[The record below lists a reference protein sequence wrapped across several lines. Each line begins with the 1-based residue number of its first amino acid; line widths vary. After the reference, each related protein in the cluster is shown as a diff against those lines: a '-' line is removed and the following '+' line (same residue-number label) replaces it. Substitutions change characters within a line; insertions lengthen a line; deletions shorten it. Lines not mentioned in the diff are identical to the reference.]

1 MAKLKK
7 STPAKS
13 AKPSKVA
20 AAKSVKSKSAPKAS
34 APAKTKPAAK
44 NAKVSKPIKNTKD
57 AKNKPVKKNVPTKA
71 APKKAEPIKAAKK
84 ATPKAKEV
92 KKPTKAVEVK
102 KTAAKSTKPAK
113 PEPKKEVKTKTT
125 KPNPIKFKKP
135 SAKPPKEEKNKAK
148 SKKSEDLIDEPKD
161 DLEIGDELPVEE
173 ISGLEEAGEDLK
185 GELAVAIPTIVIE
198 NDEDDEDFPKP
209 KKSKKDKKDK
219 AKKAPKRPFVK
230 KEIIVIGHR
239 GNSSHFP
246 ENTIEA
252 ITSCFHLNKVIGAEF
267 DVQMTKDGDFVV
279 FHDDDTSRFSDNK
292 IKISSASYSELKK
305 IDVGG
310 WFDQKYH
317 NTPMP
322 LLDDVMA
329 VLTHN
334 NPNFFYNIEIKKSPF
349 IRGELV
355 KTYMNRLFT
364 QVDSWVDPK
373 RVLFT
378 SFDWECLDYLR
389 HNGQDVRLGVL
400 TDQPDER
407 GWISKVKQLNA
418 EFIVVPMSKI
428 DSELMDIVK
437 TELETGVV
445 GYTEFNYDQKQE
457 ELDLV
462 EKVKVFNISGL
473 IVNYPEEVKAIVG

>member
-1 MAKLKK
+1 MAKSKK
-7 STPAKS
+7 PTPAKS
-13 AKPSKVA
+13 AKPSKA
-20 AAKSVKSKSAPKAS
+20 AAVKTVKSKPAPKAS
-34 APAKTKPAAK
+34 APAKSKPAAK
-44 NAKVSKPIKNTKD
+44 NAKVSKPTKNTKD
-57 AKNKPVKKNVPTKA
+57 AKNKPVKKNAPIKA
-71 APKKAEPIKAAKK
+71 APKKSEPVKSAKK
-84 ATPKAKEV
+84 VTPKVKEV
-92 KKPTKAVEVK
+92 KKPVKAAEVKKAVVKPTKPEKVEVK
-102 KTAAKSTKPAK
+102 KEIKPKAAKPSPAK
-113 PEPKKEVKTKTT
+113 TE
-125 KPNPIKFKKP
+125 KP
-135 SAKPPKEEKNKAK
+135 SVKPPKEEKIKAK
-148 SKKSEDLIDEPKD
+148 AKKSEDLSDEPKD
-161 DLEIGDELPVEE
+161 ELEIGDELPVEE
-173 ISGLEEAGEDLK
+173 IPGLEEAGEDLK
-185 GELAVAIPTIVIE
+185 GELAVAIPIIVIE

-239 GNSSHFP
+239 GNSSQFP
-246 ENTIEA
+246 ENTIES
-252 ITSCFHLNKVIGAEF
+252 ITSCFHLNKVVGAEF

-279 FHDDDTSRFSDNK
+279 FHDDDTSRFSENK
-292 IKISSASYSELKK
+292 IKISAATYSELKK
-305 IDVGG
+305 IDVGS
-310 WFDQKYH
+310 WFDQKFH
-317 NTPMP
+317 NLHMP

-418 EFIVVPMSKI
+418 EYIVVPMSKI

-457 ELDLV
+457 ELELV